1 MSKKVYVSIVGET
14 CVNGESDKTELVT
27 EGVYAERGGKY
38 LLKYRERLFEDG
50 GEPCS
55 TVVKFDKNTITMTRS
70 GISNTQMIFEG
81 GKRHVSH
88 YETPLGSFTVGILTD
103 SINIDMGEDGG
114 NVDIKYMLDIDRGV
128 LVENRLHMKI
138 RNVQDQMQA

>member
-1 MSKKVYVSIVGET
+1 MSKKVYVSIIGET
-14 CVNGESDKTELVT
+14 TLNGESDKTELIT

-38 LLKYRERLFEDG
+38 LLKYREQLFEDG

-70 GISNTQMIFEG
+70 GMSNTQMIVEG
-81 GKRHVSH
+81 GKRHISH

-114 NVDIKYMLDIDRGV
+114 NVEIRYKLDIDRGV
-128 LVENRLHMKI
+128 QVENTLHMKI
-138 RNVQDQMQA
+138 RNVQGAMQA